1 MTPTP
6 VSPPIPGPRPPVA
19 PCATAV
25 GTTGAVTATPGVAAV
40 AVGAAVP
47 EPAGTTLDGRIRPLP
62 STEPW
67 PADVRGREPILEPP
81 ARPVPAPDDEVPVPA
96 RRAAHAL
103 IVMALEVVDRRRAP
117 QNTRGAFP
125 PHLVEMLRTLAR
137 VGVPGQQLGPARIH
151 RLHIHAAGAPTPET
165 GPGGEDEARE
175 YEVCATYARGP
186 RLFAVAAR
194 IRVTP
199 TGAGCAALRLV

>member
-6 VSPPIPGPRPPVA
+6 VSAPTSGRPP
-19 PCATAV
+19 P
-25 GTTGAVTATPGVAAV
+25 AAV
-40 AVGAAVP
+40 IAAGGAA
-47 EPAGTTLDGRIRPLP
+47 ETHTADGRIRPLP
-62 STEPW
+62 PTDPEPGS
-67 PADVRGREPILEPP
+67 RGRERERVVQRTPGT
-81 ARPVPAPDDEVPVPA
+81 APAPDEEVPVPA

-103 IVMALEVVDRRRAP
+103 VVMALEVVDRRRAP

-125 PHLVEMLRTLAR
+125 PHLMEMLRSLAR
-137 VGVPGQQLGPARIH
+137 TGVPGQHLGPARLH
-151 RLHIHAAGAPTPET
+151 RLHIHAAGAVATDA
-165 GPGGEDEARE
+165 GPDGDPGSRD

-199 TGAGCAALRLV
+199 TGAGCTALRLV

>member
-1 MTPTP
+1 MSPTP
-6 VSPPIPGPRPPVA
+6 VSAPTSGRPPPA
-19 PCATAV
+19 
-25 GTTGAVTATPGVAAV
+25 AVTASG
-40 AVGAAVP
+40 GAA
-47 EPAGTTLDGRIRPLP
+47 ETLTEDGRVRPLP
-62 STEPW
+62 PTEPG
-67 PADVRGREPILEPP
+67 PDSRERERVVDRSP
-81 ARPVPAPDDEVPVPA
+81 RPVPAPDDEVPVPA

-125 PHLVEMLRTLAR
+125 PHLMEMLRSLAR
-137 VGVPGQQLGPARIH
+137 VGVPGQHLGPARIH
-151 RLHIHAAGAPTPET
+151 RIHIHAAGAAPGDT
-165 GPGGEDEARE
+165 GADGDPGPRD

-199 TGAGCAALRLV
+199 TGAGCTALRLV

>member
-1 MTPTP
+1 M
-6 VSPPIPGPRPPVA
+6 
-19 PCATAV
+19 
-25 GTTGAVTATPGVAAV
+25 
-40 AVGAAVP
+40 
-47 EPAGTTLDGRIRPLP
+47 P
-62 STEPW
+62 STEPG
-67 PADVRGREPILEPP
+67 PDSRERERVVDRSP
-81 ARPVPAPDDEVPVPA
+81 RPVPVPDDEVPVPA

-125 PHLVEMLRTLAR
+125 PHLMEMLRSLAR
-137 VGVPGQQLGPARIH
+137 VGGAVATDARPDEDSGPR
-151 RLHIHAAGAPTPET
+151 
-165 GPGGEDEARE
+165 D

-199 TGAGCAALRLV
+199 TGAGCTALRLV